1 MSQRRA
7 VRHACRNVD
16 PRLSH
21 AVLQSRIGFH
31 TCAPAICRDKSRSR
45 AVSSVG
51 RASALHAECRR
62 FESVTAHQPFAP
74 SQPRL
79 AGKVNSDGCCTE
91 AVSGGESQS
100 PSLRLSETKSPRA
113 KRRENSPS
121 QDGILISNGIRTTED
136 GRSCAFRHRS
146 AFFAILLR
154 WLLSIPWKRGRRLSC
169 WP

>member
-1 MSQRRA
+1 MSQRSA
-7 VRHACRNVD
+7 VRHACRSVD

-21 AVLQSRIGFH
+21 AVLQSRVGFH

-79 AGKVNSDGCCTE
+79 AGKVNSDRC
-91 AVSGGESQS
+91 APK
-100 PSLRLSETKSPRA
+100 PSRAERAKASETKSPQA
-113 KRRENSPS
+113 KRRENFPL
-121 QDGILISNGIRTTED
+121 QDGIQISNGIRVTED